1 LPTTYTAGIEKR
13 AGRFHG
19 NALKYLDSQA
29 IELFCGPVNEVLE
42 LSACPVSNTDEREMT
57 WPERIRS
64 REEFTALYRSH
75 QPAVFR
81 FALSMTGDPMAAA
94 EVTQDVF
101 VWLIH
106 HPESFDPERGELV
119 SFLLGV
125 ARKFLLRRG
134 RSDRRLVPLD
144 ERAQS
149 IAEPPGLPGTTDA
162 EADTA
167 ALRAA
172 IAALPPRYREV
183 VVLCDL
189 EGLSYEEAAAAAGCA
204 TGTVRSRL
212 HRARQFLARKL
223 ASNKRTVGCT
233 A

>member
-1 LPTTYTAGIEKR
+1 
-13 AGRFHG
+13 
-19 NALKYLDSQA
+19 
-29 IELFCGPVNEVLE
+29 
-42 LSACPVSNTDEREMT
+42 MT
-57 WPERIRS
+57 WPEKIRS
-64 REEFTALYRSH
+64 REGFTALYRSH
-75 QPAVFR
+75 QPAAFR
-81 FALSMTGDPMAAA
+81 FVLSMTGDPMAAA

-106 HPESFDPERGELV
+106 HPESFDRSAARAERSAPGSARRTNPIYCRAAWV
-119 SFLLGV
+119 TGDDGRGSGCGGV
-125 ARKFLLRRG
+125 
-134 RSDRRLVPLD
+134 
-144 ERAQS
+144 
-149 IAEPPGLPGTTDA
+149 
-162 EADTA
+162 
-167 ALRAA
+167 RAA

-189 EGLSYEEAAAAAGCA
+189 EGLSYEEAAAAAACA